1 MKTKTI
7 VNRSISWYIMS
18 GPKHEYDKYK
28 IQTLNEKMKN
38 GVESIYL
45 NGVSKLEFEEDREPE
60 TFNCDE

>member
-28 IQTLNEKMKN
+28 IQTLNEMIENKVQTIN
-38 GVESIYL
+38 LGEVT
-45 NGVSKLEFEEDREPE
+45 KLEFEKDKK
-60 TFNCDE
+60 ND